1 VVDGKLPPIFGTR
14 PPIETSTAQFVF
26 DTPIAPTGTTVNQCG
41 RVLYNDYH
49 VEIPRSKV
57 TASTIFPNE
66 CPDEA
71 LSGMTSQEKLLE
83 YELFELTD
91 DGGLPSISP
100 VTYDFGSE
108 AAGYPATPELFT
120 WTNNSSGP
128 TAISSVSITGSDFSV
143 IAGTDTC
150 SNRIIA
156 AGASCTITVGFT
168 PSAIGARTGSLSVV
182 SGGFSQSASLNGT
195 GAPAF
200 SLSPSS
206 LSFGSVGIG
215 DNSSLT
221 VTLTSNA
228 SGPEPLPILQITN
241 GFSVSTTGC
250 ANPVPALGTCGVTVT
265 FSPTQLA
272 SQVGVQSGTL
282 TAVVPLSDQR
292 TLLYGTGIPDFTL
305 TPATLS
311 FGNQDVGFP
320 SMPQTLTLQ
329 SYANRA
335 VATPVFA
342 PTANYSV
349 STAACGAV
357 IGAHSACLVSVT
369 FIPQTTG
376 PFAGTLADNSTDLV
390 YAGLNAS
397 LTGNGVDFTIPLN
410 PASGSVIAGD
420 GTTTTA
426 TLTPLAGFAAPLTL
440 SCTGTPAATASSC
453 SFTPPTVTP
462 TTVVKESVSIS
473 TTSQYT
479 VVGYSGFGGRRG
491 LWLIALGSGCLL
503 WSTRRRARLLLRGSL
518 LLGLLAAIGL
528 SLTGCTGKLP
538 AENAA
543 WTAAGNYVLTLT
555 VTDGF
560 LVHSATYDLTVTT
573 K

>member
-1 VVDGKLPPIFGTR
+1 
-14 PPIETSTAQFVF
+14 
-26 DTPIAPTGTTVNQCG
+26 
-41 RVLYNDYH
+41 
-49 VEIPRSKV
+49 
-57 TASTIFPNE
+57 
-66 CPDEA
+66 
-71 LSGMTSQEKLLE
+71 MTSQEKLLE

-265 FSPTQLA
+265 FSPTEP
-272 SQVGVQSGTL
+272 GVQSGTL

-397 LTGNGVDFTIPLN
+397 LTGNGVDFTIALN